1 MAAPNK
7 EVTAQGLSWHHLS
20 HRPRSLIATAA
31 PATTCRMPRR
41 GMERLDLLLLAI
53 EALDLHGS
61 EAMVW
66 SCEQLQLQE
75 AFPDRVAL
83 WKSRCRNPLRRASR
97 RGELNAAEQKGL
109 VELVCSLA
117 DRLYPMLRQLLSS
130 SEPAEL
136 NAQRWGLFRDRYN
149 DLVEARMNGRRGA
162 IRQLLDPADGE
173 ALRQELVLTLA
184 FCCGPG
190 GVQRL
195 EASLLDGSR

>member
-1 MAAPNK
+1 
-7 EVTAQGLSWHHLS
+7 
-20 HRPRSLIATAA
+20 
-31 PATTCRMPRR
+31 MPRR

-66 SCEQLQLQE
+66 SCEHLQLQE

-83 WKSRCRNPLRRASR
+83 WKSRCRKPLRRASR
-97 RGELNAAEQKGL
+97 RGELNAAEQRGL

-136 NAQRWGLFRDRYN
+136 NAQRWGLFRERYN
-149 DLVEARMNGRRGA
+149 DLVEGRMNGRRGA

-184 FCCGPG
+184 LCCGPG

>member
-1 MAAPNK
+1 MPPVLDRNSSACHYQPDAAPR
-7 EVTAQGLSWHHLS
+7 L
-20 HRPRSLIATAA
+20 
-31 PATTCRMPRR
+31 
-41 GMERLDLLLLAI
+41 ERLDLLLLAI

-83 WKSRCRNPLRRASR
+83 WKSRCRDPLRRASR
-97 RGELNAAEQKGL
+97 RGELNAAEQRGL

-136 NAQRWGLFRDRYN
+136 NAQRWGLFRERYN
-149 DLVEARMNGRRGA
+149 DLVEGRMNGRRA
-162 IRQLLDPADGE
+162 IRQLLDQPMAR

-184 FCCGPG
+184 LCCGPG

>member
-1 MAAPNK
+1 
-7 EVTAQGLSWHHLS
+7 
-20 HRPRSLIATAA
+20 
-31 PATTCRMPRR
+31 MPRR

-97 RGELNAAEQKGL
+97 RGELNAAGQKGL